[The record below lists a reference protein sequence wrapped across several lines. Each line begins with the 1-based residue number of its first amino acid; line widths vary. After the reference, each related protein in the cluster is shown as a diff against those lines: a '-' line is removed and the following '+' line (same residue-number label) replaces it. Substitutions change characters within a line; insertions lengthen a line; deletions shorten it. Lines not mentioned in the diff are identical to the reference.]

1 MASALVA
8 GHMLMASASAFYA
21 LYRILRPYRVG
32 IYGPSMVGKTTLD
45 QYLTVPGDIDPI
57 PYEMRTAH
65 AKADTATGYRSPRS
79 TRKQV
84 RLVKEKKPI
93 STTDLAGDPMFRNLW
108 VEDMFGRKVEL
119 VIFMID
125 HRAMIF
131 KQFAMDA
138 SASLSYLV
146 DNMIRKDISKNIS
159 RKAKKNSKNYTP
171 KLFCLMINKMDLWWD
186 PQAARLWQLGLQ
198 KEHPIVAPFRES
210 LKRLRKAGIRAEVMA
225 MSSQHGINV
234 QKNLIEL
241 LDSL

>member
-65 AKADTATGYRSPRS
+65 AKADNATGFRSPRS

-93 STTDLAGDPMFRNLW
+93 RTTDLAGDPMFRNLW
-108 VEDMFGRKVEL
+108 IEDMFGRDVEL

-146 DNMIRKDISKNIS
+146 DNMTKKDVSKNIS
-159 RKAKKNSKNYTP
+159 RKAKKKSKKYTP

-186 PQAARLWQLGLQ
+186 HQAARLWQLGLQ

>member
-1 MASALVA
+1 MSALVA
-8 GHMLMASASAFYA
+8 GHMLMASASAFYS

-57 PYEMRTAH
+57 PYNLRTAH
-65 AKADTATGYRSPRS
+65 PKTNNEVGFKSPRA

-84 RLVKEKKPI
+84 RLVKVKKPI
-93 STTDLAGDPMFRNLW
+93 RTTDLAGDAMFRNMW
-108 VEDMFGRKVEL
+108 VEDMFGRDVEL
-119 VIFMID
+119 VVFMID

-146 DNMIRKDISKNIS
+146 DNIVKKDVSKNIS
-159 RKAKKNSKNYTP
+159 RKAKKNSKKYTP
-171 KLFCLMINKMDLWWD
+171 RLFCLMINKMDLWWD
-186 PQAARLWQLGLQ
+186 DKAEMLWRVGLQ
-198 KEHPIVAPFRES
+198 KEHPIVAPFRDS

-234 QKNLIEL
+234 EKNLIEL

>member
-1 MASALVA
+1 MSALIA
-8 GHMLMASASAFYA
+8 GHMLMASASGIYA
-21 LYRILRPYRVG
+21 LYRILRPFRVG

-57 PYEMRTAH
+57 PHEMRTAH
-65 AKADTATGYRSPRS
+65 AKADTATGFRSPRG
-79 TRKQV
+79 TRKQI
-84 RLVKEKKPI
+84 RLIKEKKPI
-93 STTDLAGDPMFRNLW
+93 RTTDLAGDPMFRNLW
-108 VEDMFGRKVEL
+108 VEDMFGRDVEL
-119 VIFMID
+119 IIFMVD

-146 DNMIRKDISKNIS
+146 DNIVKKEVTKKIS
-159 RKAKKNSKNYTP
+159 RKARKKSKNYTP
-171 KLFCLMINKMDLWWD
+171 KMFCLMVNKMDLWWD
-186 PQAARLWQLGLQ
+186 HRAEWLWSRGLQ
-198 KEHPIVAPFRES
+198 KEHPIVAPFRDS

-234 QKNLIEL
+234 EKNLIEL